1 MKTSRSFPRD
11 IGALEQVFEFTA
23 EVLPETA
30 VSAALRRSVEFV
42 VEEYF
47 TNIVKYG
54 GGQGPVRI
62 DIELHDGGVEVM
74 LTEPDAHFFDV
85 TRVPPVDVSLPLE
98 QRQPGGLGLHLA
110 RRLVDTL
117 RYDYAA
123 AERCGRITFT
133 IRIPAVTAEK
143 AEQRV
148 LDAGH

>member
-1 MKTSRSFPRD
+1 MKASRSFPRD
-11 IGALEQVFEFTA
+11 FDALEQVFAFTG
-23 EVLPETA
+23 EVLPDAA

-42 VEEYF
+42 LEEYF

-62 DIELHDGGVEVM
+62 DIDLHDRGVEVV
-74 LTEPDAHFFDV
+74 LTEPDAHFFDI

-123 AERCGRITFT
+123 PERCGRITFT
-133 IRIPAVTAEK
+133 IRIPPVTADKTE
-143 AEQRV
+143 RV
-148 LDAGH
+148 PDARH

>member
-1 MKTSRSFPRD
+1 MKASRSFPREID
-11 IGALEQVFEFTA
+11 ALERVFDFTA
-23 EVLPETA
+23 EVLPEA
-30 VSAALRRSVEFV
+30 VVSAALRRSVEFV

-47 TNIVKYG
+47 TNIIKYG
-54 GGQGPVRI
+54 GGQGDVRI
-62 DIELHDGGVEVM
+62 DIELHDGGVEVV

-123 AERCGRITFT
+123 AERCGRIAFT
-133 IRIPAVTAEK
+133 IGIRPVTAEK
-143 AEQRV
+143 TDRV
-148 LDAGH
+148 LDADH